1 MELKHAGEGIVVRA
15 PAKLNLFL
23 EVGRPAEDGYH
34 PIDSIFQAVSLYDEL
49 EFVPVPLSAEGIH
62 LVEEGINVGRE
73 NIVYRAARR
82 LLDEVGGFPSGV
94 RITLRKSIPC
104 GAGLGG
110 GSSDAAAT
118 LVALRRLWNLQVD
131 PDRLRELGGE
141 LGSDVPFFFSG
152 GTARCQGRGELVT
165 ALDDVFEPAGVLHYV
180 LVSPAIEV
188 STRKVYEAFDQ
199 AQSNADRSLTPI
211 KSVDSILRSSI
222 VEALSSGELLFNR
235 LETVACGLFAEI
247 AEIRGLLAA
256 EGFRG
261 FLMSG
266 SGSSCFGLCDNAEEA
281 VSIADT
287 LKGEVP
293 LGTRVFTVNS
303 VPDWSAVFRS

>member
-1 MELKHAGEGIVVRA
+1 MELNHVGEGIVVRT

-23 EVGRPAEDGYH
+23 EVGSPGEDGYH

-49 EFVPVPLSAEGIH
+49 EFVPVSAEGIQ
-62 LVEEGINVGRE
+62 LVEEGISAGRE
-73 NIVYRAARR
+73 NIVYRAALR
-82 LLDEVGGFPSGV
+82 LLDEVGGGFPSGV
-94 RITLRKSIPC
+94 RITLRKAIPC

-118 LVALRRLWNLQVD
+118 LIALRKLWNLQVD

-152 GTARCQGRGELVT
+152 GTARCQGRGEIVT
-165 ALDDVFEPAGVLHYV
+165 ALDDVFESAGPFHYV

-188 STRKVYEAFDQ
+188 STRKVYEAFDRS
-199 AQSNADRSLTPI
+199 QSNEDMNLTPA
-211 KSVDSILRSSI
+211 KSIDSILSSSI
-222 VEALSSGELLFNR
+222 VEGLSSGELLFNR
-235 LETVACGLFAEI
+235 LETVACSLFAEI

-266 SGSSCFGLCDNAEEA
+266 SGSSCFGLCNNAEKA
-281 VSIADT
+281 ASIADS
-287 LKGEVP
+287 LKGKVP
-293 LGTRVFTVNS
+293 LGTRVLIVSN
-303 VPDWSAVFRS
+303 VPGWSAVLES

>member
-1 MELKHAGEGIVVRA
+1 MELNHAGEGIIVRT

-23 EVGRPAEDGYH
+23 EVGRPGEDGYH

-49 EFVPVPLSAEGIH
+49 EFVPVPAEGVH
-62 LVEEGINVGRE
+62 LVEAGIGAGRE
-73 NIVYRAARR
+73 NIVYRAALR
-82 LLDEVGGFPSGV
+82 LLDEVGGGFPSGV

-118 LVALRRLWNLQVD
+118 LVALRRLWNLQVGS
-131 PDRLRELGGE
+131 DRLRELGGE

-152 GTARCQGRGELVT
+152 GTARCQGRGEIVT
-165 ALDDVFEPAGVLHYV
+165 ALDDVFEPAGVFHYV
-180 LVSPAIEV
+180 LVSPVIEV
-188 STRKVYEAFDQ
+188 STRKGYEAFDQ
-199 AQSNADRSLTPI
+199 SQSSEYMDLTPT
-211 KSVDSILRSSI
+211 KSIDSILRSSV
-222 VEALSSGELLFNR
+222 VEGLSSGELLFNR

-281 VSIADT
+281 ASIADT
-287 LKGEVP
+287 LKGKVP
-293 LGTRVFTVNS
+293 PGTRVLTVNS
-303 VPDWSAVFRS
+303 VPEWSAVFRS